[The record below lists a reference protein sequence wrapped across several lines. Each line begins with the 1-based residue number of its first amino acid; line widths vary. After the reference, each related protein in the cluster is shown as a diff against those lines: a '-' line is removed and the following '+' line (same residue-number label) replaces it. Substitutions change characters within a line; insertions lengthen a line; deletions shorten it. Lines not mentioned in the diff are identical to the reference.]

1 MMVYKIIIL
10 LYLTILI
17 IGSVYDFKYR
27 KIPNYVHLLTLFLCL
42 INLNIKLDGFILF
55 IILLA
60 LVIFTNFNIGGGD
73 IKFIGATGLLFGLRD
88 TILITTIGIF
98 AMLIYY
104 IIIKI
109 IKRKCIKSLPFLP
122 FLLIGN
128 IPILLYNLLI

>member
-10 LYLTILI
+10 LYLIILV
-17 IGSVYDFKYR
+17 IGGIYDFKYR
-27 KIPNYVHLLTLFLCL
+27 KIPNYIHLLVLSLCL
-42 INLNIKLDGFILF
+42 INLNIRLDGLILS
-55 IILLA
+55 IILLS
-60 LVIFTNFNIGGGD
+60 LVVFTKFKIGGGD
-73 IKFIGATGLLFGLRD
+73 IKFIGVTGLLFGLRD